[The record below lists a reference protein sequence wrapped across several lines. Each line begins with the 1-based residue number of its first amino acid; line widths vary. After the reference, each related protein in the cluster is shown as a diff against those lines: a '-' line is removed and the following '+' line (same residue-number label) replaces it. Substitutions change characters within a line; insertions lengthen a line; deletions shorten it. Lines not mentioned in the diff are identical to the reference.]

1 MPEGICFA
9 EKKGKKN
16 SEADSFRHMEIKIY
30 YTPEDVHVV

>member
-9 EKKGKKN
+9 VFFALFF